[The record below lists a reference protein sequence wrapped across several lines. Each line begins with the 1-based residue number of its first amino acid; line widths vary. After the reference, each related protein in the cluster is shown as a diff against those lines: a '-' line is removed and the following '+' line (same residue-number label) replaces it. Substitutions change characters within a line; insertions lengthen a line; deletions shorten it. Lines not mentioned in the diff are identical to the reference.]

1 MKRPAAVLFALLRST
16 QALASS
22 GGDKARLVVA
32 FPETRNI
39 CLRFATKL
47 DIPAISSC
55 NVECLP
61 ENYNAQFYN
70 AHLRQWPSLALVAED
85 VSPYEDERG
94 GMAAD
99 PQDRQLFN
107 FRPHHHQQQH
117 PHQQQQI
124 QHQRQYQREPRIVAY
139 VLGKIESRPIL
150 DYDNP
155 TSGQTRVETLGHVTS
170 LAVRHD
176 YRRLGLAQSLM
187 TQLHHHLHYQG
198 IHSVGLHVRTSNLA
212 ACRLYERDG
221 YVIEK
226 IIPSYYQDGEDA
238 FFMKKVLPAAAT
250 AALSSSASSSSF
262 PQSQGSSS
270 SSLFGKKTWKTEPVE
285 LKLPRRHHIPL
296 PSYHESSDTIPSTN
310 EVSSGAS
317 SISFGT

>member
-22 GGDKARLVVA
+22 GGDKARLV
-32 FPETRNI
+32 PLPQNI

-85 VSPYEDERG
+85 ISPFEERDG
-94 GMAAD
+94 EMAD
-99 PQDRQLFN
+99 QDRQRFN
-107 FRPHHHQQQH
+107 FSPNY
-117 PHQQQQI
+117 
-124 QHQRQYQREPRIVAY
+124 QRQQKQQLKQREPRIVAY
-139 VLGKIESRPIL
+139 VLGKIESRPTL
-150 DYDNP
+150 DYDHP
-155 TSGQTRVETLGHVTS
+155 TSSGPNHHRVETLGHVTS

-176 YRRLGLAQSLM
+176 YRRLGLAQALM
-187 TQLHHHLHYQG
+187 TQLHHHLEYQG
-198 IHSVGLHVRTSNLA
+198 IQAVGLHVRTSNLA

-221 YVIEK
+221 YAIEK
-226 IIPSYYQDGEDA
+226 VIPSYYQDGEDA
-238 FFMKKVLPAAAT
+238 FFMKKVFSAAT
-250 AALSSSASSSSF
+250 ALSSSSS
-262 PQSQGSSS
+262 SSS
-270 SSLFGKKTWKTEPVE
+270 SSLGKKAFWKTEPSQWT
-285 LKLPRRHHIPL
+285 LPRRHHIPA
-296 PSYHESSDTIPSTN
+296 PSYRESRSDTPPLTN